1 MAKAKGEYKNDLF
14 FEGQKDV
21 ALSIKKYNRKIAHE
35 RLSGDCVGKRRFPSH
50 LTEGKKMY
58 YVLGKEMEGGKKNGA
73 YHVYEITMERK
84 RAAEA
89 VESLME
95 FDKST
100 APARKPSSMIYK
112 VIETDGKEFFKDW
125 FTTFD
130 VFEKFKAE
138 KEKGEL
144 RDGCVIDFNEKNDK
158 SDIIDAVDNIS
169 KVSCLLEMISGIL
182 FLLKEDFNKERKK
195 EFFEMLDSNIISAAQ
210 KLLTETVQLID
221 K

>member
-1 MAKAKGEYKNDLF
+1 
-14 FEGQKDV
+14 
-21 ALSIKKYNRKIAHE
+21 
-35 RLSGDCVGKRRFPSH
+35 
-50 LTEGKKMY
+50 MY
-58 YVLGKEMEGGKKNGA
+58 YVLGKEREGGKKNGK

-100 APARKPSSMIYK
+100 APARKPSSMVYK

-130 VFEKFKAE
+130 VFENFKAE

-144 RDGCVIDFNEKNDK
+144 RDGCVIDFNEKTNK
-158 SDIIDAVDNIS
+158 SEIIDAVDNIGS
-169 KVSCLLEMISGIL
+169 VICDIKRINGILFFLTTDFFEFDLERKGARYLASRAKEFLEMISDTL
-182 FLLKEDFNKERKK
+182 QNASDTLC
-195 EFFEMLDSNIISAAQ
+195 
-210 KLLTETVQLID
+210 ETCQLID